1 MRSMVDLFREP
12 RARLFF
18 IAHAQSSLGSGAG
31 YAGLL
36 LIAYDRHPGPWGITL
51 VLLADFLPAIAL
63 GPVFGAAADRW
74 SRRTCAVVAAV
85 IRAIAFLGI
94 AFVDGIG
101 PTVALALLAG
111 FGAGLYQPAILA
123 GLPSLVDRDR

>member
-18 IAHAQSSLGSGAG
+18 VAHAQSSLGSGAG

-63 GPVFGAAADRW
+63 GPIFGAAADRW
-74 SRRTCAVVAAV
+74 SRRACAVVADLARAAALV
-85 IRAIAFLGI
+85 AIAFVGSI
-94 AFVDGIG
+94 EA
-101 PTVALALLAG
+101 TVAL
-111 FGAGLYQPAILA
+111 
-123 GLPSLVDRDR
+123 